1 MTNSFAYSLVSVLVL
16 TGLVHVEGPAQR
28 SNRAT
33 TPAFEVASVRLNR
46 SGDFSSSASRFP
58 GGRITITNNTL
69 KDLIRY
75 AYDLKDYQVFGGP
88 GWIHSERYDIAAKAD
103 GDPGADKLRSML
115 QTLLAE
121 RFGLKVHR
129 ETKAMPAYQLVVLKE
144 GSRLRKSKEP
154 ASSLSIF
161 RNRGQITAR
170 KTSMAQLANGLSG
183 LLSRA
188 VVDKTGISGSFD
200 FTLEYAPLDIE
211 TPQDSLPSIF
221 TALQEQ
227 LGLRLE
233 ARTLSIEVL
242 VVDEA
247 QQLVEN

>member
-1 MTNSFAYSLVSVLVL
+1 MTNTFAYFLVSVLIL
-16 TGLVHVEGPAQR
+16 TGIVPVAGRAQR
-28 SNRAT
+28 PNRAA
-33 TPAFEVASVRLNR
+33 TPAFEVASVRRNL
-46 SGDFSSSASRFP
+46 SGDISSSASRFP

-69 KDLIRY
+69 KDLIRN

-88 GWIHSERYDIAAKAD
+88 GWIQSERYDIAARAE
-103 GDPGADKLRSML
+103 GDPGPDKLRAML
-115 QTLLAE
+115 QNLLAE
-121 RFGLKVHR
+121 RLGLKVHR
-129 ETKAMPAYQLVVLKE
+129 ETKAIPAYQLVVSKE
-144 GSRLRKSKEP
+144 GSKLRKSKEA

-161 RNRGQITAR
+161 RNRGQITAK
-170 KTSMAQLANGLSG
+170 KTSLPQLANGLSG
-183 LLSRA
+183 LLGRA

-211 TPQDSLPSIF
+211 LPQDSLPSIF

-233 ARTLSIEVL
+233 ARTLSMDVL
-242 VVDEA
+242 VVDDA